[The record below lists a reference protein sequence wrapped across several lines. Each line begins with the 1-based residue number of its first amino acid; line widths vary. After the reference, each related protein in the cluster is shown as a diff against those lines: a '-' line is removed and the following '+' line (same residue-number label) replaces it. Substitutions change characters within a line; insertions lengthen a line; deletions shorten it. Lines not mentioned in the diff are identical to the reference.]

1 MNARFFYAAPIFS
14 NSPKLMVLTDDAVL
28 YTEHREFEVIKVEK
42 QSDVDFNN
50 FVEKDYENEDYP
62 VLLEI
67 GYEEARNMPLAG
79 QANWIDRY
87 VTNMDINIELA
98 LQA

>member
-42 QSDVDFNN
+42 QADVDFHN
-50 FVEKDYENEDYP
+50 FIEKDYENEDYP

-87 VTNMDINIELA
+87 VTNKNLSLIHI
-98 LQA
+98 

>member
-14 NSPKLMVLTDDAVL
+14 NSPKLMVLTDDSVL

-42 QSDVDFNN
+42 LTDVNFRDFI
-50 FVEKDYENEDYP
+50 EKDYENEDYP

-87 VTNMDINIELA
+87 VAHKNINVDYA